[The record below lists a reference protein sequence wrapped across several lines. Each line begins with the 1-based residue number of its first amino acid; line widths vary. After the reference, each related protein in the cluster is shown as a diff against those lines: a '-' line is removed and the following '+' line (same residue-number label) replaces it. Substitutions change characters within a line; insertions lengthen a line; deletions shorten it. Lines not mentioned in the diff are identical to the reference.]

1 MNFQPKE
8 PALIDRSD
16 VEILAKDIVYDG
28 YFRIDRYR
36 LRHRRH
42 EGGWTG
48 EITRDVFERG
58 HVAAVLPYDPERD
71 AVVLIEQFRIG
82 AWAAAKPCW
91 LTEIV
96 AGVVDDG
103 ERAEAVAR
111 REMEEETGCPV
122 TALEPIGSYLSS
134 PGGTSESVALFVG
147 RVDSRKAGGIHG
159 LPDENEDIKV
169 LARPWSEVEAEL
181 KAGLLTNAA
190 TLIALQWLAL
200 NRDALRRRWG

>member
-1 MNFQPKE
+1 M
-8 PALIDRSD
+8 DRSD

-48 EITRDVFERG
+48 EITREVFERG

-82 AWAAAKPCW
+82 AWAAEKPCW

-134 PGGTSESVALFVG
+134 PGGASESVALFVG

-181 KAGLLTNAA
+181 KAGLFTNAA

>member
-1 MNFQPKE
+1 M
-8 PALIDRSD
+8 DRSD
-16 VEILAKDIVYDG
+16 VEILAKDTVYDG

-48 EITRDVFERG
+48 EITREVFERG

-96 AGVVDDG
+96 AGVIDDG
-103 ERAEAVAR
+103 ESAEAVAR

>member
-1 MNFQPKE
+1 M
-8 PALIDRSD
+8 DRSD

-48 EITRDVFERG
+48 EITREVFERG

-96 AGVVDDG
+96 AGVIDDG
-103 ERAEAVAR
+103 ESAEAVAR

-181 KAGLLTNAA
+181 KAGLFTTAA